1 MIMNGYMVFGMV
13 MMLLMAVVGYVVLT
27 SPIPELMIIIMFS
40 GFGVGIS
47 FAGFM
52 VVNKVYK
59 SIYKVVVRVYAERY
73 DAFTIVEQTRCKVVK
88 NKKGYE
94 YLESVGGK
102 RYKMPNRKYIMKG
115 NDPYIDIFDTKIQ
128 QFPVTIKYKSGDKNE
143 TIELKNEADM
153 LAFIKERP
161 IILKRN
167 NIEDVHK
174 EIISENQRAWFADQC
189 IPSVGESTKPP
200 VSNIIQIA
208 TAMSIIGV
216 VILFTVVVLMGP
228 DFVAKMDSYWRSKYA
243 ELDTQQQA
251 FYDKISTVPL
261 QITCVEGKTDV
272 VRPTPPP
279 G

>member
-1 MIMNGYMVFGMV
+1 MN
-13 MMLLMAVVGYVVLT
+13 GYVVLALVIFMLMAVTGYVALT
-27 SPIPELMIIIMFS
+27 SPMEGIWVIIMFS
-40 GFGVGIS
+40 GLGVGIS
-47 FAGFM
+47 FAGFL
-52 VVNKVYK
+52 VVNKIYK
-59 SIYKVVVRVYAERY
+59 SVYKVVVRIYAERY
-73 DAFTIVEQTRCKVVK
+73 DAFTIVEQCRCKVIK
-88 NKKGYE
+88 DKKGYE

-128 QFPVTIKYKSGDKNE
+128 QFPVTVDKSNME
-143 TIELKNEADM
+143 E
-153 LAFIKERP
+153 
-161 IILKRN
+161 
-167 NIEDVHK
+167 VHK

-243 ELDTQQQA
+243 ELDAQQQT

-261 QITCVEGKTDV
+261 QITCVEGKAEV